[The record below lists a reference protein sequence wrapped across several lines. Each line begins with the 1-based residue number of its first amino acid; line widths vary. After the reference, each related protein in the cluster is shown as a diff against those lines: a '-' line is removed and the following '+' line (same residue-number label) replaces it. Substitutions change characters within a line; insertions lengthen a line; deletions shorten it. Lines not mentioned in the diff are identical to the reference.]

1 MNISVSINDY
11 LIKYICIVCYLKLI
25 LKIKKYRNYWVLIN
39 AYWIRLRFVK
49 YRFVRYRFVNRH
61 YLQKK
66 NVFFRFSSTFATP
79 WSRKNLTFIAALL
92 WLLALIMKKKK
103 EFLFFISLQRKRYI
117 FQSKWN
123 LTRQLINRKSLQRNL
138 WAIKGIIPYLK
149 PSFS

>member
-1 MNISVSINDY
+1 MSINDY
-11 LIKYICIVCYLKLI
+11 LFKYICIVCYLKLI

-92 WLLALIMKKKK
+92 WLLALIMKKKRI
-103 EFLFFISLQRKRYI
+103 FIFY
-117 FQSKWN
+117 FTSKKT
-123 LTRQLINRKSLQRNL
+123 LHFP
-138 WAIKGIIPYLK
+138 IKMKFNKTAYQP
-149 PSFS
+149 

>member
-1 MNISVSINDY
+1 MNINVSINDY
-11 LIKYICIVCYLKLI
+11 LFKYICIVCYLKLI

-49 YRFVRYRFVNRH
+49 YRFVRYRFVSRH

-66 NVFFRFSSTFATP
+66 NIIFCFSSTFSTP

-92 WLLALIMKKKK
+92 RLLVLIMKKKH
-103 EFLFFISLQRKRYI
+103 FYFSLHFKKKCYI

>member
-1 MNISVSINDY
+1 MTINDY

-66 NVFFRFSSTFATP
+66 KHYFSFQQYILYAMITEKFNFYCSTTATTCF
-79 WSRKNLTFIAALL
+79 NHE
-92 WLLALIMKKKK
+92 KKKK
-103 EFLFFISLQRKRYI
+103 FI
-117 FQSKWN
+117 FHFTSKKT
-123 LTRQLINRKSLQRNL
+123 LHFP
-138 WAIKGIIPYLK
+138 IKMKFNKTAYQP
-149 PSFS
+149 

>member
-1 MNISVSINDY
+1 MSINDY
-11 LIKYICIVCYLKLI
+11 LFKYICIVCYLKLI

-66 NVFFRFSSTFATP
+66 NGFFSFQQYIRYAMVTEKFNFYCSTTVTTCF
-79 WSRKNLTFIAALL
+79 NHE
-92 WLLALIMKKKK
+92 KKK
-103 EFLFFISLQRKRYI
+103 EFLFFISLQKKRYI